1 MNLSMKNIFFIIDNW
16 YKRDK
21 DINLKKNNEIIIVL
35 GPTASGK
42 TNLAVQIASNLNGEI
57 ISADSRQIYKGL
69 DIGTGKDLEEYQLD
83 NKTINYHLIDILNP
97 KENYSVY
104 SFQRDFINSY
114 KKITNKNKKTI
125 LCGGTGLYIESL
137 LLDYDLSNS
146 PPPNTN
152 LRSELSK
159 KSMQELKSYLN
170 DINNSVIKNPKTDT
184 KNRII
189 RNIEICLSN
198 KKSSPALKEIP
209 LNNYKI
215 IGLNPGRDMIRKK
228 ITDRLIKRLEHGM
241 ILEVENLLKS
251 GVGHD
256 RLFYFGLE
264 YRYISEYIIGNL
276 TYDELVKN
284 LNTAIHRFAKK
295 QMTFFRRME
304 KRNIKINWIKNNNLN
319 EIKDFL

>member
-1 MNLSMKNIFFIIDNW
+1 
-16 YKRDK
+16 
-21 DINLKKNNEIIIVL
+21 LKKNNEIIIVL

-42 TNLAVQIASNLNGEI
+42 TNLAVQIASNFNGEI

-69 DIGTGKDLEEYQLD
+69 DIGTGKDLEEYHLE
-83 NKTINYHLIDILNP
+83 NKKINYHLIDILNP
-97 KENYSVY
+97 NENYSVY

-114 KKITNKNKKTI
+114 KKIINKNKKVI

-137 LLDYDLSNS
+137 LLDYDLSKS
-146 PPPNTN
+146 PPPNKN
-152 LRSELSK
+152 LRHELSK
-159 KSMQELKSYLN
+159 KSIYELKGYLREINN
-170 DINNSVIKNPKTDT
+170 DIIKYPKTDT

-189 RNIEICLSN
+189 RNIEICLSD
-198 KKSSPALKEIP
+198 KESSSPLKGIP

-215 IGLNPGRDMIRKK
+215 IGINPGRKIIRRK
-228 ITDRLIKRLEHGM
+228 ITDRLIKRIEEGM
-241 ILEVENLLKS
+241 ILEVENLLKA
-251 GVGHD
+251 GLKHD

-276 TYDELVKN
+276 TYNELVQN

-304 KRNIKINWIKNNNLN
+304 KRNVKINWIENNNLN